1 MVSNLHQ
8 QGYFRT
14 LTLALTLPDNNSNP
28 YCRMTN
34 NSLFPLSAEQIKLL
48 TELSGSL
55 TPTQINWISGYF
67 AGLSVQEVKVQQVTE
82 SILTTTLQ
90 NDSGSSQNGK
100 SLTILYGSR
109 TGNGEGIAR
118 QAQKKATALGF
129 DAKLKN
135 METYKTNDLKNE
147 TNLLVIVSTH
157 GEGEPP
163 FQAKTFHD
171 FLFSKRAPKLDNVNF
186 SVLALGDSSYLKFC
200 QTGIEVDNRFEELG
214 AKRITARV
222 DCDVDF
228 QDSALLW
235 VTDSLLQ
242 LNDNKTTT
250 QQTESRYGYSE
261 TTSTFGKHNPFQA
274 LVLEKTFLHG
284 RDSNRQTLHIE
295 LSLENSGLTYEPG
308 DSLGILASNPPEL
321 VESLIQTVN
330 LSPNDKI
337 ISETGERTLSETL
350 LKNYELTHI
359 TPDVLNRYAKLT
371 DNNEIK
377 EILQSQDT
385 VKEFIYGKDLVDL
398 FTHFPEKL
406 SADQFI
412 SLLRPVQP
420 RLYSISSSPQAYAD
434 EVHLTVGVVKYKNDD
449 RNKTGLCSVFLSDR
463 IEESDTVP
471 VFVEK
476 NNNFRLPQNPE
487 TPIIMVGAGT
497 GIAPYRAFV
506 QHRELDEKRGKSWLI
521 FGNRHSESE
530 FLYQLE
536 WQRHLRENSLSRL
549 DVAFSR
555 DYTDKVYVQNHIQEQ
570 GKLLFDW
577 LENGAHFY
585 VCGDMK
591 KMAHDV
597 HNSLIKVVSKH
608 GGLKP
613 EAAEEY
619 VLNLQQQHRYQTD
632 VY

>member
-1 MVSNLHQ
+1 
-8 QGYFRT
+8 
-14 LTLALTLPDNNSNP
+14 
-28 YCRMTN
+28 MTN

-250 QQTESRYGYSE
+250 QQTESKYGYS
-261 TTSTFGKHNPFQA
+261 
-274 LVLEKTFLHG
+274 
-284 RDSNRQTLHIE
+284 
-295 LSLENSGLTYEPG
+295 
-308 DSLGILASNPPEL
+308 
-321 VESLIQTVN
+321 
-330 LSPNDKI
+330 
-337 ISETGERTLSETL
+337 
-350 LKNYELTHI
+350 
-359 TPDVLNRYAKLT
+359 
-371 DNNEIK
+371 
-377 EILQSQDT
+377 
-385 VKEFIYGKDLVDL
+385 
-398 FTHFPEKL
+398 
-406 SADQFI
+406 
-412 SLLRPVQP
+412 
-420 RLYSISSSPQAYAD
+420 
-434 EVHLTVGVVKYKNDD
+434 
-449 RNKTGLCSVFLSDR
+449 
-463 IEESDTVP
+463 
-471 VFVEK
+471 
-476 NNNFRLPQNPE
+476 
-487 TPIIMVGAGT
+487 
-497 GIAPYRAFV
+497 
-506 QHRELDEKRGKSWLI
+506 
-521 FGNRHSESE
+521 
-530 FLYQLE
+530 
-536 WQRHLRENSLSRL
+536 
-549 DVAFSR
+549 
-555 DYTDKVYVQNHIQEQ
+555 
-570 GKLLFDW
+570 
-577 LENGAHFY
+577 
-585 VCGDMK
+585 
-591 KMAHDV
+591 
-597 HNSLIKVVSKH
+597 
-608 GGLKP
+608 
-613 EAAEEY
+613 
-619 VLNLQQQHRYQTD
+619 
-632 VY
+632 